1 MAKKYSKEQIKIFLD
16 NLALSLLAD
25 SKFVLRIQ
33 TTSTK
38 NRFFAEIAAKNGNTY
53 ELWFSKNQSGLF
65 FYQQLSIT
73 GLNQL
78 IAKTNPILMLRP
90 NQILSV
96 ETIISTLNLNA
107 DETYSKVF
115 DSIKNHFNYMIK
127 NEKTCAIAAYEFDH
141 DSWKNIIKRSPE
153 FSCIEE
159 LMVWADLSIKAS

>member
-1 MAKKYSKEQIKIFLD
+1 MDKKYSTEQIKIFLD

-25 SKFVLRIQ
+25 SKFVLRVQ

-53 ELWFSKNQSGLF
+53 ELWFSKC
-65 FYQQLSIT
+65 YQQLSIT

-78 IAKTNPILMLRP
+78 IAKTNPILMFRP

-107 DETYSKVF
+107 DEIYSKVF
-115 DSIKNHFNYMIK
+115 ASIRSHFNYIVK
-127 NEKTCAIAAYEFDH
+127 NAKTCTITACDH
-141 DSWKNIIKRSPE
+141 SWKNIIKRSPE

>member
-1 MAKKYSKEQIKIFLD
+1 MAKKYSTEQIKIFLD

-25 SKFVLRIQ
+25 SKFVLHVQ

-53 ELWFSKNQSGLF
+53 ELWFSKYCNGF
-65 FYQQLSIT
+65 VYRQLSIT

-78 IAKTNPILMLRP
+78 IIKTNPILMFRP

-107 DETYSKVF
+107 DEIYSKVF
-115 DSIKNHFNYMIK
+115 ASIRSHFNYIVK
-127 NEKTCAIAAYEFDH
+127 NAKTCTITACDH
-141 DSWKNIIKRSPE
+141 SWKNIIKRSPE